1 MKRLALI
8 VERFGPMLL
17 ALGCA
22 LLLVWQRTAI
32 TQAYKDDAVD
42 FAALYGAV
50 LDWSAIQTGFLFG
63 IFGYVAGKNDGF
75 VAALKDTPEMALF
88 TGYMKWAIVFGFA
101 LTVTSIPLIIFRFSI
116 GSGEDWK
123 YLTFVAWSALAI
135 WGFLAFA
142 RVAYI
147 FGIIVRV
154 KDQVRIPG

>member
-1 MKRLALI
+1 MKSFAMV
-8 VERFGPMLL
+8 VERLGPMLL
-17 ALGCA
+17 ALTCA
-22 LLLVWQRTAI
+22 LLLIWQRTPI
-32 TQAYKDDAVD
+32 TQAYVDDAVD

-63 IFGYVAGKNDGF
+63 VFGYVAGKNDGF
-75 VAALKDTPEMALF
+75 VAALKGTPEMALF
-88 TGYMKWAIVFGFA
+88 TSYMKWAIFFGFS

-116 GSGEDWK
+116 GTGEDWK
-123 YLTFVAWSALAI
+123 YFTFAAWSALSV
-135 WGFLAFA
+135 WGFFAFA